1 MTCLSVGHEEMML
14 TQWRRIP
21 DESVPSNLTAG
32 ALGLTLAGRCGALM
46 ASHASTPRRCGF
58 PKMTRVGDQDDLH
71 IHSRSP
77 FAVYI
82 RRRALCPAGACEET
96 EALHAVM
103 LPALGSSSA
112 RAHLHAAGC
121 AAGHGPANL
130 RQRETR
136 AQPCQRIRRSAAP
149 TAADLPWLV
158 NALLPDR
165 ADGAIAL
172 PRAASSCLASCG
184 SKRFLLGRMVS

>member
-1 MTCLSVGHEEMML
+1 MML

-21 DESVPSNLTAG
+21 DGSVPSNLTAG

-46 ASHASTPRRCGF
+46 ASRASSPPSCAF

-77 FAVYI
+77 FAAYI
-82 RRRALCPAGACEET
+82 RWRALCPAGACEDTRRYAQRCRLPSEQ
-96 EALHAVM
+96 LHAH
-103 LPALGSSSA
+103 P
-112 RAHLHAAGC
+112 RAAGC

-130 RQRETR
+130 RQHKTHV
-136 AQPCQRIRRSAAP
+136 QPCQRVRRSAAS

-158 NALLPDR
+158 NVLLPDR

-172 PRAASSCLASCG
+172 PRAASSCPASCN